1 MLYSIIVLDHF
12 TCKLLSSTIVL
23 NVIFLLQALCGTI
36 LEVPTMSGEK
46 LTVNLQ
52 GEVVKPYTVKRFPGY
67 GLPFP
72 KEPTRKG
79 DLLVAFD
86 IKFPDRLTSG
96 VKEILM
102 DTLPN

>member
-1 MLYSIIVLDHF
+1 MTQGTNYCLW
-12 TCKLLSSTIVL
+12 
-23 NVIFLLQALCGTI
+23 LQALCGTI
-36 LEVPTMSGEK
+36 IEVPTMSGEK

-86 IKFPDRLTSG
+86 IKFPDRLNSG

>member
-1 MLYSIIVLDHF
+1 MMFNVFHF
-12 TCKLLSSTIVL
+12 Y
-23 NVIFLLQALCGTI
+23 FQALCGTI
-36 LEVPTMSGEK
+36 IEVPTMSGEK

-52 GEVVKPYTVKRFPGY
+52 GEIVKPYSVKRFPGY
-67 GLPFP
+67 GMPYP

-86 IKFPDRLTSG
+86 IKFPDRLSPP
-96 VKEILM
+96 VKEILA

>member
-1 MLYSIIVLDHF
+1 
-12 TCKLLSSTIVL
+12 
-23 NVIFLLQALCGTI
+23 
-36 LEVPTMSGEK
+36 MSGEK

-52 GEVVKPYTVKRFPGY
+52 AEVVKPHTVKRFPGY
-67 GLPFP
+67 GLPLP

-79 DLLVAFD
+79 DLLVVFD
-86 IKFPDRLTSG
+86 IKFPDRLSSG

>member
-1 MLYSIIVLDHF
+1 MQLVTKTNITNEFFS
-12 TCKLLSSTIVL
+12 
-23 NVIFLLQALCGTI
+23 LLQALCGTI

-52 GEVVKPYTVKRFPGY
+52 GEIVKPHTVKRFPGY

-86 IKFPDRLTSG
+86 IKFPDRLSSG
-96 VKEILM
+96 VKEILA